1 MAKQSTV
8 INMCFQVITTI
19 CKNNKRRRM
28 DAKKFI
34 EKHFFQ
40 RKYEESTLRV
50 HTNSNLQ
57 FIC

>member
-40 RKYEESTLRV
+40 RKYEEST
-50 HTNSNLQ
+50 
-57 FIC
+57 